1 MMKLKAVDVFFAAP
15 GYKVALVCFNCSQ

>member
-1 MMKLKAVDVFFAAP
+1 MKLKAVDVFFAAP